1 MQKLIQIGQHLIQ
14 QLGRSS
20 KELCTMRAFY
30 GQKGAHKEVMSGRKQ
45 AGSHEV
51 PFLRG
56 MAGDHQA
63 DCLTSAD
70 QEVPKGR
77 A

>member
-1 MQKLIQIGQHLIQ
+1 
-14 QLGRSS
+14 
-20 KELCTMRAFY
+20 MRAN
-30 GQKGAHKEVMSGRKQ
+30 KEVLSGGKQ

-63 DCLTSAD
+63 DCLTRAD
-70 QEVPKGR
+70 QEVPEGR
-77 A
+77 V